1 MYRLKILTPI
11 LRFSILL
18 CLFYLPGKPGMG
30 AFHKQI
36 WSPSEFLTLMKDE
49 SMTWVYKPETNDILG
64 KVGIKVVLPDFNL
77 KDSTIQIAS
86 YRLSKKT
93 HNNIYIGPYKEIIVL
108 DADHNLLG
116 DGTSQSDGY
125 DFLEFTFVDTKNRI
139 TYICM
144 QERPYLMWQLS
155 KVVTINF
162 LPYREQD
169 ENGEPYCYEASIH
182 GVL

>member
-1 MYRLKILTPI
+1 MKVLIPI
-11 LRFSILL
+11 LRLSILV

-30 AFHKQI
+30 AFHKQA
-36 WSPSEFLTLMKDE
+36 WSPSEFLALMKDE
-49 SMTWVYKPETNDILG
+49 SMTWVYKPESKDILG

-77 KDSTIQIAS
+77 KDSKIQIAS
-86 YRLSKKT
+86 YRLSKKA
-93 HNNIYIGPYKEIIVL
+93 HNNIYIGPYKDIIVL

-116 DGTSQSDGY
+116 DGASRGDGY
-125 DFLEFTFVDTKNRI
+125 DFLEFTFVDAKKRI

-144 QERPYLMWQLS
+144 QERPYLMWQLN

-169 ENGEPYCYEASIH
+169 ENGEPYCYEASINE
-182 GVL
+182 VL